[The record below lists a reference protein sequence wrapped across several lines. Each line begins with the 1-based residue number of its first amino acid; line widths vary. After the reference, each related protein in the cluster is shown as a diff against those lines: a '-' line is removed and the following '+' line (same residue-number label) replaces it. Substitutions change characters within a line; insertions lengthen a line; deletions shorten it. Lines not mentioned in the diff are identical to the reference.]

1 MFTPSIISIAFSLSI
16 IIFFIS
22 LTYPIRKLVYQSEK
36 LNHSIEGLRGIA
48 CILVFVNHSAWMLTN
63 NHIDS
68 VKIDYTNF
76 NYFGNFGSFG
86 VELFFCITGYLFS
99 SKIKSGE
106 FDIEFFG
113 KRIKR

>member
-68 VKIDYTNF
+68 VKLIIQTSITLGILVHLELS
-76 NYFGNFGSFG
+76 YFSA
-86 VELFFCITGYLFS
+86 
-99 SKIKSGE
+99 
-106 FDIEFFG
+106 
-113 KRIKR
+113 